1 MKKIIWLALAAFML
15 GLIVVIFAWLYAFRK
30 ADLSVVSQKAEVEIS
45 ATDLLEK
52 FESNEAA
59 ANTAYLGKVIIVA
72 GTIDNI
78 TEDSTNVSVNLKN
91 PDDISGV
98 MCGFNKSSIDRS
110 SLKVGGN
117 VRIKGICTGYLMDVV
132 LNKCAVER

>member
-15 GLIVVIFAWLYAFRK
+15 GLIVAIFAWLYAFRK